1 VASQTQPGDS
11 AGSTSS
17 DFKDAPQ
24 RPTMHAKGA
33 PASRS
38 WLHRLATAQES
49 GLVLVILA
57 MGLLLAL
64 AGGSK
69 PQPQVVE
76 VSPGAIVT
84 ESGGEITLTDGGVV
98 RRFDTSERWSVR
110 ELGRKRVMQSA
121 AGEIVAMGECDQL
134 IEEKGEDG
142 KVVAWLRTTDA
153 GDARRFVAAEGW
165 SVAFVPDRRVIQREY
180 VRFVPV
186 AAGAAVQTQ
195 TREVRGSTRDVSYT
209 VDGATYA
216 TASGW
221 ELATEGGARELRQR
235 AMVNRFLDLSN
246 LVLLAKDASFIAV
259 MAVGMTAII
268 ILGGIDLSVGSIYAF
283 AALLG
288 ALVLR
293 AMQASALGVE
303 ADNSVATVCG
313 VPWYLAVPVAL
324 LVCCS
329 VGAACGA
336 ISGTMVVGL
345 RVHPFI
351 ITLGMMAVLRGVV
364 FISTQGQPVLGIPNS
379 FVQGFFKAP
388 IMGVNP
394 VPVFIMVLVAIA
406 GFVVLTRTV
415 LGRRIYAI
423 GGNETAAKY
432 AGIPVG
438 RVKIVVFTLSG
449 LLVGLSACMSLGYF
463 GSASPEAGKGYELD
477 VIAAAV
483 IGGASLSGGRGTAL
497 GAVLGAILIQ
507 MIRNAMLILD
517 IDTNYT
523 EIVMGAAIVAAVVLD
538 QTKTRLTARKA

>member
-1 VASQTQPGDS
+1 MDNVQEP
-11 AGSTSS
+11 GSTASPDKATGS
-17 DFKDAPQ
+17 APEPRQ
-24 RPTMHAKGA
+24 TDTRP
-33 PASRS
+33 S
-38 WLHRLATAQES
+38 WFRRIIRAQES

-57 MGLLLAL
+57 MAIVLTL

-69 PQPQVVE
+69 PQPELIEVPATATVVE
-76 VSPGAIVT
+76 
-84 ESGGEITLTDGGVV
+84 SGTQITLTIDGETRQFNTAEG
-98 RRFDTSERWSVR
+98 WYLR
-110 ELGRKRVMQSA
+110 ELGRRQVIRSQTP
-121 AGEIVAMGECDQL
+121 GEVVLLESCDQL
-134 IEEKGEDG
+134 AEEKDAAG
-142 KVVAWLRTTDA
+142 KVVAWLKTSPDGT
-153 GDARRFVAAEGW
+153 ARRFVASEGW
-165 SVAFVPDRRVIQREY
+165 STGFIPERKVVQRDYVEFISIPQGTPVEVQTRSQNGVERPAAFVVGGTTYSVSDGWDLDRS
-180 VRFVPV
+180 
-186 AAGAAVQTQ
+186 TQ
-195 TREVRGSTRDVSYT
+195 TLRRQ
-209 VDGATYA
+209 
-216 TASGW
+216 
-221 ELATEGGARELRQR
+221 AR
-235 AMVNRFLDLSN
+235 VNKFLDLSN

-288 ALVLR
+288 ALTLR
-293 AMQASALGVE
+293 YLQANALGVA
-303 ADNSVATVCG
+303 ADNSVATICG
-313 VPWYLAVPVAL
+313 VAWYVAVPVAL

-336 ISGTMVVGL
+336 ISGTMIVGL

-351 ITLGMMAVLRGVV
+351 ITLGMMAVLRGIV
-364 FISTQGQPVLGIPNS
+364 FITTKGQAVLGVPNS
-379 FVQGFFKAP
+379 FVDGFFKAE
-388 IMGVNP
+388 ILGVNP
-394 VPVFIMVLVAIA
+394 VPVFIMLMVAVA
-406 GFVVLTRTV
+406 GFIVLTRTV

-423 GGNETAAKY
+423 GGNEIAAKY

-438 RVKIVVFTLSG
+438 KVKIIVFTLSG

-538 QTKTRLTARKA
+538 QAKARLTARKS

>member
-1 VASQTQPGDS
+1 
-11 AGSTSS
+11 
-17 DFKDAPQ
+17 
-24 RPTMHAKGA
+24 M
-33 PASRS
+33 
-38 WLHRLATAQES
+38 
-49 GLVLVILA
+49 LVILA
-57 MGLLLAL
+57 MAMVLTL
-64 AGGSK
+64 AGGQK
-69 PQPQVVE
+69 AQPEVIELLPGDTAVE
-76 VSPGAIVT
+76 TPA
-84 ESGGEITLTDGGVV
+84 EITVTSSGTV
-98 RRFDTSERWSVR
+98 RRFPTAEGWFLR
-110 ELGRKRVMQSA
+110 ELGRRQVIRSE
-121 AGEIVAMGECDQL
+121 AGEIILLERCDQL
-134 IEEKGEDG
+134 AEEKDPSG
-142 KVVAWLRTTDA
+142 KIVAWLKTATD
-153 GDARRFVAAEGW
+153 GTARRFVAAEGW
-165 SVAFVPDRRVIQREY
+165 QTGFIPERKVIQRDY
-180 VRFVPV
+180 VEFVPV
-186 AAGAAVQTQ
+186 PAGTQ
-195 TREVRGSTRDVSYT
+195 VEVRTQVQGGIERPATFV
-209 VDGATYA
+209 VGATTYNVA
-216 TASGW
+216 DGW
-221 ELATEGGARELRQR
+221 DFDRSNQTLRRQAR
-235 AMVNRFLDLSN
+235 VNKFLDLSN

-288 ALVLR
+288 ALTLR
-293 AMQASALGVE
+293 YLQANALGVPV
-303 ADNSVATVCG
+303 DNTVATICG
-313 VPWYLAVPVAL
+313 VAWYVAVPAAL

-336 ISGTMVVGL
+336 VSGTMVVGL

-351 ITLGMMAVLRGVV
+351 ITLGMMAVLRGIV
-364 FISTQGQPVLGIPNS
+364 FITTKGEAVLGVPNS
-379 FVQGFFKAP
+379 FVEGFFKAP
-388 IMGVNP
+388 ILGVNP
-394 VPVFIMVLVAIA
+394 VPVFIMLLVALA

-423 GGNETAAKY
+423 GGNEIAAKY

-438 RVKIVVFTLSG
+438 KVKIIVFTLSG

-538 QTKTRLTARKA
+538 QAKMRLTARRA

>member
-1 VASQTQPGDS
+1 VPNVQEPGSD
-11 AGSTSS
+11 ATASTSNGS
-17 DFKDAPQ
+17 
-24 RPTMHAKGA
+24 PT
-33 PASRS
+33 ASRPQDQRAS
-38 WLHRLATAQES
+38 WFKRLFGAQES
-49 GLVLVILA
+49 GLVLVIIAMAVILA
-57 MGLLLAL
+57 IR
-64 AGGSK
+64 GGSK
-69 PQPQVVE
+69 AQPEIFE
-76 VSPGAIVT
+76 VSPTATVVETSTGFTVT
-84 ESGGEITLTDGGVV
+84 EAGD
-98 RRFDTSERWSVR
+98 SEGRQFSSAQGWFMR
-110 ELGRKRVMQSA
+110 ELGRRPVMKTEG
-121 AGEIVAMGECDQL
+121 GEVVRLERCDQL
-134 IEEKGEDG
+134 VEEKDASGKVLAWLKTSEDG
-142 KVVAWLRTTDA
+142 T
-153 GDARRFVAAEGW
+153 ARRFVAAEGW
-165 SVAFVPDRRVIQREY
+165 STGFVPERKVIQRDY
-180 VRFVPV
+180 VEFIPVPS
-186 AAGAAVQTQ
+186 GTQ
-195 TREVRGSTRDVSYT
+195 VEVRTQIEDGTERTASFVMG
-209 VDGATYA
+209 GATYA
-216 TASGW
+216 VSDGW
-221 ELATEGGARELRQR
+221 DFDRSSQTLRRQAR
-235 AMVNRFLDLSN
+235 VNKFLDLSN

-288 ALVLR
+288 ALTLR
-293 AMQASALGVE
+293 YLQANALGVA
-303 ADNSVATVCG
+303 ADNSVATICG
-313 VPWYLAVPVAL
+313 VAWYVAVPVAL

-351 ITLGMMAVLRGVV
+351 ITLGMMAVLRGIV
-364 FISTQGQPVLGIPNS
+364 FITTKGQAVLGVPNS
-379 FVQGFFKAP
+379 FVDGFFKAE
-388 IMGVNP
+388 ILGVNP
-394 VPVFIMVLVAIA
+394 VPVFIMLVVAVA
-406 GFVVLTRTV
+406 GFIVLTRTV

-423 GGNETAAKY
+423 GGNEIAAKY

-438 RVKIVVFTLSG
+438 KVKIIVFTLSG

-538 QTKTRLTARKA
+538 QAKTRLTARKS

>member
-1 VASQTQPGDS
+1 VPNVQEPGSD
-11 AGSTSS
+11 ATASTSNGS
-17 DFKDAPQ
+17 
-24 RPTMHAKGA
+24 PT
-33 PASRS
+33 ASRPQGQRAS
-38 WLHRLATAQES
+38 WFKRLFGAQES
-49 GLVLVILA
+49 GLVLVIIA
-57 MGLLLAL
+57 MAVILTIR
-64 AGGSK
+64 GGSK
-69 PQPQVVE
+69 AQPEIFE
-76 VSPGAIVT
+76 VSPTATVTQTSTGFTVT
-84 ESGGEITLTDGGVV
+84 EAGDSGGQQFPSAEGW
-98 RRFDTSERWSVR
+98 FMR
-110 ELGRKRVMQSA
+110 ELGRRPVMKTEG
-121 AGEIVAMGECDQL
+121 GEIVRLERCDQL
-134 IEEKGEDG
+134 VEEKDASGKVLAWLKTTEDG
-142 KVVAWLRTTDA
+142 T
-153 GDARRFVAAEGW
+153 ARRFVAAEGW
-165 SVAFVPDRRVIQREY
+165 STGFVPERKVIQRDY
-180 VRFVPV
+180 VEFIPVP
-186 AAGAAVQTQ
+186 AGTQ
-195 TREVRGSTRDVSYT
+195 VEVRTQIEDGTERTASFVMG
-209 VDGATYA
+209 GATYA
-216 TASGW
+216 VSDGW
-221 ELATEGGARELRQR
+221 DFDRSSQTLRRQAR
-235 AMVNRFLDLSN
+235 VNKFLDLSN

-288 ALVLR
+288 ALTLR
-293 AMQASALGVE
+293 YLQANALGVA
-303 ADNSVATVCG
+303 ADNSVATICG
-313 VPWYLAVPVAL
+313 VAWYVAVPVAL

-351 ITLGMMAVLRGVV
+351 ITLGMMAVLRGIV
-364 FISTQGQPVLGIPNS
+364 FITTKGQAVLGVPNS
-379 FVQGFFKAP
+379 FVDGFFKAE
-388 IMGVNP
+388 ILGVNP
-394 VPVFIMVLVAIA
+394 VPVFIMLVVAVA
-406 GFVVLTRTV
+406 GFIVLTRTV

-423 GGNETAAKY
+423 GGNEIAAKY

-438 RVKIVVFTLSG
+438 KVKIIVFTLSG

-538 QTKTRLTARKA
+538 QAKTRFTTRKS

>member
-1 VASQTQPGDS
+1 MPNVQEPGSD
-11 AGSTSS
+11 ATASTSNGS
-17 DFKDAPQ
+17 
-24 RPTMHAKGA
+24 PT
-33 PASRS
+33 ASRPQDQRAS
-38 WLHRLATAQES
+38 WFKRLFGAQES
-49 GLVLVILA
+49 GLVLVIIAMAVILA
-57 MGLLLAL
+57 IR
-64 AGGSK
+64 GGSK
-69 PQPQVVE
+69 AQPEIFE
-76 VSPGAIVT
+76 VSPTATVVETSTGFTVT
-84 ESGGEITLTDGGVV
+84 EAGD
-98 RRFDTSERWSVR
+98 SEGRQFSSAQGWFMR
-110 ELGRKRVMQSA
+110 ELGRRPVMKTEG
-121 AGEIVAMGECDQL
+121 GEVVRLERCDQL
-134 IEEKGEDG
+134 VEEKDASGKVLAWLKTSEDG
-142 KVVAWLRTTDA
+142 T
-153 GDARRFVAAEGW
+153 ARRFVAAEGW
-165 SVAFVPDRRVIQREY
+165 STGFVPERKVIQRDY
-180 VRFVPV
+180 VEFIPVPS
-186 AAGAAVQTQ
+186 GTQ
-195 TREVRGSTRDVSYT
+195 VEVRTQIEDGTERTASFVMG
-209 VDGATYA
+209 GATYA
-216 TASGW
+216 VSDGW
-221 ELATEGGARELRQR
+221 DFDRSSQTLRRQAR
-235 AMVNRFLDLSN
+235 VNKFLDLSN

-288 ALVLR
+288 ALTLR
-293 AMQASALGVE
+293 YLQANALGVA
-303 ADNSVATVCG
+303 ADNSVATICG
-313 VPWYLAVPVAL
+313 VAWYVAVPVAL

-351 ITLGMMAVLRGVV
+351 ITLGMMAVLRGIV
-364 FISTQGQPVLGIPNS
+364 FITTKGQAVLGVPNS
-379 FVQGFFKAP
+379 FVDGFFKAE
-388 IMGVNP
+388 ILGVNP
-394 VPVFIMVLVAIA
+394 VPVFIMLVVAVA
-406 GFVVLTRTV
+406 GFIVLTRTV

-423 GGNETAAKY
+423 GGNEIAAKY

-438 RVKIVVFTLSG
+438 KVKIIVFTLSG

-538 QTKTRLTARKA
+538 QAKTRLTARKS

>member
-1 VASQTQPGDS
+1 MPNVQQPGSD
-11 AGSTSS
+11 ATASTSNGS
-17 DFKDAPQ
+17 
-24 RPTMHAKGA
+24 PT
-33 PASRS
+33 ASRPQDQRAS
-38 WLHRLATAQES
+38 WFKRLFGAQES
-49 GLVLVILA
+49 GLVLVIIAMAVILA
-57 MGLLLAL
+57 IR
-64 AGGSK
+64 GGSK
-69 PQPQVVE
+69 AQPEIFE
-76 VSPGAIVT
+76 VSPTATVTQTSTGFTVT
-84 ESGGEITLTDGGVV
+84 EAGDSGGQQFPSAGGW
-98 RRFDTSERWSVR
+98 FMR
-110 ELGRKRVMQSA
+110 ELGRRPVMKTEG
-121 AGEIVAMGECDQL
+121 GEIVRLERCDQL
-134 IEEKGEDG
+134 IEEKDDSG
-142 KVVAWLRTTDA
+142 KVLAWLRTSEDGT
-153 GDARRFVAAEGW
+153 ARRFVAAEGW
-165 SVAFVPDRRVIQREY
+165 STGFVPERKVIQRDY
-180 VRFVPV
+180 VEFIPVP
-186 AAGAAVQTQ
+186 AGTQ
-195 TREVRGSTRDVSYT
+195 VEVRTQIEDGIERTASFVMG
-209 VDGATYA
+209 GATYA
-216 TASGW
+216 VSDGW
-221 ELATEGGARELRQR
+221 DFDRSSQTLRRQAR
-235 AMVNRFLDLSN
+235 VNKFLDLSN

-288 ALVLR
+288 ALTLR
-293 AMQASALGVE
+293 YLQANALGVE
-303 ADNSVATVCG
+303 ADNSVATICG
-313 VPWYLAVPVAL
+313 VAWYVAVPVAL

-351 ITLGMMAVLRGVV
+351 ITLGMMAVLRGIC
-364 FISTQGQPVLGIPNS
+364 FITTQGQPVLGVPNS
-379 FVQGFFKAP
+379 FVDGFFKAE
-388 IMGVNP
+388 ILGVNP
-394 VPVFIMVLVAIA
+394 VPVFFMLMVALA

-423 GGNETAAKY
+423 GGNEIAAKY

-438 RVKIVVFTLSG
+438 KIKIIVFTLSG

-463 GSASPEAGKGYELD
+463 GSANPGGGKGYELD

-538 QTKTRLTARKA
+538 QAKTRFTTRKS